1 MNVIDRFRLD
11 GKKAYVTG
19 SARGIGKSMAIALL
33 EAGADVAVI
42 DVDLAAAQK
51 TAEEIA
57 LPGRNVFAIGANV
70 SKESDVK
77 GMFDRILER
86 FGTVDVAVNNAGIC
100 INKNTDIMTLD
111 EWKKVIDIN
120 LTGVYLT
127 AKAAGMIMV
136 KKQSGSII
144 NTGSM
149 AARVIPEPQYHC
161 AYSASKAGVLHLTQS
176 LAAEWARYNVRV
188 NTVSPGYTETEL
200 VKPVKQQSWVDR
212 TPMHRLGQPEDLQ
225 GAVVY
230 LASDAS
236 AYTTGIDIL
245 VDGGFCCW

>member
-1 MNVIDRFRLD
+1 MSIIDRFRLD

-19 SARGIGKSMAIALL
+19 GAQGIGKSMAIGLL

-42 DVDLAAAQK
+42 DVNFEAAKK

-57 LPGRNVFAIGANV
+57 LPGRDVFAIGADV
-70 SKESDVK
+70 SNESEVAD
-77 GMFDRILER
+77 MMSRIIGR
-86 FGTVDVAVNNAGIC
+86 FGTIDIAVNNAGIC
-100 INKNTDIMTLD
+100 INKNTDVMTLA
-111 EWKKVIDIN
+111 EWQKVININ

-127 AKAAGMIMV
+127 AKAAGMIMIQ
-136 KKQSGSII
+136 KRSGSII

-149 AARVIPEPQYHC
+149 AGQIIPEPQYHC
-161 AYSASKAGVLHLTQS
+161 AYSSSKAGVLHLTRS
-176 LAAEWARYNVRV
+176 LAAEWAPYNVRV
-188 NTVSPGYTETEL
+188 NSVSPGYTETEI
-200 VKPVKQQSWVDR
+200 VKLVKQQSWLDR

-225 GAVVY
+225 GAVIY
-230 LASDAS
+230 LASEAS